1 MNLSGFSSAHS
12 HEAVAR
18 REVQATPVV
27 YVVDDDVS
35 VRESLELLIRSNG
48 WRPET
53 FESGQEFLSH
63 RRDLVPSCLL
73 LDYKLPDIS
82 GLALQQRLVAARIEM
97 PVIFITCYG
106 AVPVVVEA
114 MKAGAVEFL
123 SKPCDN
129 NLLLA
134 AMTQA
139 IESSRKALARQ
150 AALRM
155 LAARHGLLTRRERQ
169 VMQLVVSGKTNRA
182 VGVEMSISEITVKAH
197 RGSVMRKMQAL
208 SLVELVRMAAELHA
222 AEGPPGS
229 PSPTL

>member
-1 MNLSGFSSAHS
+1 MNLSGVSSARS
-12 HEAVAR
+12 HESVAR
-18 REVQATPVV
+18 REVHATPVV

-53 FESGQEFLSH
+53 FESGEEFLSH
-63 RRDLVPSCLL
+63 RRDSAASCLL

-106 AVPVVVEA
+106 AVPVVVQA

-134 AMTQA
+134 AITQA
-139 IESSRKALARQ
+139 IECSHKALAREV
-150 AALRM
+150 ALRA
-155 LAARHGLLTRRERQ
+155 LAARHALLTRRERQ
-169 VMQLVVSGKTNRA
+169 VMELVVSGKTNRA

-197 RGSVMRKMQAL
+197 RGSAMRKMQAS
-208 SLVELVRMAAELHA
+208 SLVELVRMAAELRA

-229 PSPTL
+229 P